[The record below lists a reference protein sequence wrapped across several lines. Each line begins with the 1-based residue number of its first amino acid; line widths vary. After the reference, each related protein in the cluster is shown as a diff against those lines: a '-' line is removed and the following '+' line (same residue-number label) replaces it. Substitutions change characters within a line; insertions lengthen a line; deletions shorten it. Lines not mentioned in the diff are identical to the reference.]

1 MSIWEVKLKKAIF
14 FDRDGTLNV
23 DSGYVHD
30 WENFV
35 WIPGATE
42 AIKLANQMDY
52 LVFVVTNQSGIGR
65 GYYNEQAVHKL
76 HRLMNA
82 DLSRLNAHIDGFE
95 FCPHHPEK
103 ASPKYK
109 IACDCRKP
117 APGMIL
123 RLLEKWQ
130 VDPKQSLMI
139 GDNETD
145 VAAATA
151 ANVTGHLFLGRNLHD
166 FLQPLLKLPA

>member
-52 LVFVVTNQSGIGR
+52 LVFVVTNQ
-65 GYYNEQAVHKL
+65 
-76 HRLMNA
+76 
-82 DLSRLNAHIDGFE
+82 
-95 FCPHHPEK
+95 
-103 ASPKYK
+103 
-109 IACDCRKP
+109 
-117 APGMIL
+117 
-123 RLLEKWQ
+123 
-130 VDPKQSLMI
+130 
-139 GDNETD
+139 
-145 VAAATA
+145 
-151 ANVTGHLFLGRNLHD
+151 
-166 FLQPLLKLPA
+166 